1 MKDKNY
7 ASFIIT
13 KIDNKEN
20 YQRLENYILNKFE
33 YSEIII
39 LINDSNIKD
48 IKEYL
53 SPISNNV
60 LCLNLGN
67 NIDEN
72 NSIRAGLE
80 FSKGDIV
87 FVIKDLSINKLED
100 YLDNLYES
108 NKKGTDSSFMFTKY
122 YSIKDKILMKS
133 ISLLSKLKFDN
144 VYDIAYLVTR
154 RVINA
159 ISEDKSKTIPISYII
174 RNIGYSFSNTI
185 QLKNNKKY
193 KLTKEDRSSY
203 LLLFSDV
210 ISNISLTISLICMV
224 ITFLGGIHSLLYKI
238 LGFNPPIGW
247 SSTFTFL
254 SFGFTFIFLMFS
266 IIIRYLNL
274 IQEELYNK
282 PNFRVKSIF
291 KL

>member
-53 SPISNNV
+53 SPNSNNV

-108 NKKGTDSSFMFTKY
+108 NKKGIDSSFLTSKY
-122 YSIKDKILMKS
+122 YRLKDKLTIILIS
-133 ISLLSKLKFDN
+133 IFSKHKLKN
-144 VYDIAYLVTR
+144 VYDIIFLVTR

-159 ISEDKSKTIPISYII
+159 ITEDNSKTTPISYVI
-174 RNIGYSFSNTI
+174 RDIGYNYNEFECNI
-185 QLKNNKKY
+185 RDKKY
-193 KLTKEDRSSY
+193 YMSKQTRSVY
-203 LLLFSDV
+203 LLLFSEAS
-210 ISNISLTISLICMV
+210 SNFAASLSLLSAIIAIV
-224 ITFLGGIHSLLYKI
+224 TGIYALIIYLSNNKPVEGWTTTFL
-238 LGFNPPIGW
+238 
-247 SSTFTFL
+247 FL
-254 SFGFTFIFLMFS
+254 SFSFTMIFAIFS
-266 IIIRYLNL
+266 IIIRYLSV
-274 IQEELYNK
+274 IQKELYNK
-282 PNFRVKSIF
+282 PNFRVKSVS

>member
-53 SPISNNV
+53 SPNSNNV

-108 NKKGTDSSFMFTKY
+108 NKKGIDSSFLTSKY
-122 YSIKDKILMKS
+122 YRLKDKLT
-133 ISLLSKLKFDN
+133 ISLISIFSKHKLKN
-144 VYDIAYLVTR
+144 VYDIIFLVTR

-159 ISEDKSKTIPISYII
+159 ITEDNSKTTPISYVI
-174 RNIGYSFSNTI
+174 RDIGYNYNEFECNI
-185 QLKNNKKY
+185 RDKKY
-193 KLTKEDRSSY
+193 YMSKQTRSVY
-203 LLLFSDV
+203 LLLFSEASSNFAASLSLLSAIIAIVTV
-210 ISNISLTISLICMV
+210 IYALIIYLSNNKPVEGWTT
-224 ITFLGGIHSLLYKI
+224 TFL
-238 LGFNPPIGW
+238 
-247 SSTFTFL
+247 FL
-254 SFGFTFIFLMFS
+254 SFSFTMIFAIFS
-266 IIIRYLNL
+266 IIIKYLSV
-274 IQEELYNK
+274 IQKELYNK
-282 PNFRVKSIF
+282 PNFRVKSVS

>member
-48 IKEYL
+48 MKEYI
-53 SPISNNV
+53 SPNSDNV

-87 FVIKDLSINKLED
+87 FVIKDLSINKLEE

-108 NKKGTDSSFMFTKY
+108 NKKGIDSSFLTSKY
-122 YSIKDKILMKS
+122 YRLKDKLTINL
-133 ISLLSKLKFDN
+133 ISTFSKHKLKN
-144 VYDIAYLVTR
+144 VYDILFLVTR

-159 ISEDKSKTIPISYII
+159 ITEDNSKTTPLSYVI
-174 RNIGYSFSNTI
+174 RDIGYNYNEFEYGV
-185 QLKNNKKY
+185 KDKKY
-193 KLTKEDRSSY
+193 YMSKQTRSVY
-203 LLLFSDV
+203 LLLFSEAS
-210 ISNISLTISLICMV
+210 SNFTASLSLLSAIIAIITGIYALIIYLSNNKPV
-224 ITFLGGIHSLLYKI
+224 EGWATTFL
-238 LGFNPPIGW
+238 
-247 SSTFTFL
+247 FL
-254 SFGFTFIFLMFS
+254 SFSFTMIFAIFS
-266 IIIRYLNL
+266 IIIRYLSV
-274 IQEELYNK
+274 IQKELYNK
-282 PNFRVKSIF
+282 PNFRVKSVS

>member
-53 SPISNNV
+53 SPNSNNV

-108 NKKGTDSSFMFTKY
+108 NKKGIDSSFIFTKY
-122 YSIKDKILMKS
+122 YSIKDNILIKS

-144 VYDIAYLVTR
+144 VYDVLYVVTR

-174 RNIGYSFSNTI
+174 RNIGYPYINI
-185 QLKNNKKY
+185 IELKNKKEY
-193 KLTKEDRSSY
+193 KLTKENRSSY
-203 LLLFSDV
+203 LLLFSDTV
-210 ISNISLTISLICMV
+210 SNVAFIISLICMI
-224 ITFLGGIHSLLYKI
+224 ITFLGGIHALLYKI
-238 LGFNPPIGW
+238 LGLNPPVGW

-266 IIIRYLNL
+266 IVIRYLSI
-274 IQEELYNK
+274 IQKELYNK
-282 PNFRVKSIF
+282 PNFRVKSVF